1 MQRSA
6 LAIAIIGIAGGVLSS
21 GALAQTVGSAPAI
34 PLSQPALR
42 AALAPLEY
50 DSSIPLN
57 VSLLG
62 TTRAASNTQ
71 ERLAFSGWRTRVPA
85 YLWIPN
91 AAPRPMPVVILAH
104 AGNSSKETFLRPD
117 GPERGSRLL
126 DGLLAAGFAVF
137 AADLQGHGERTA
149 YNDYLP
155 LATLYFDRGWM
166 RRFRDLAAESAVDL
180 RRALDYLST
189 RTDFDTRRVA
199 IVGYSMGG
207 LTASIASA
215 ADARITATVLCV
227 PAIMDTLVFPYRP
240 LDLASAFAERS
251 LLVLAGRSDELFP
264 LGQTRAFVD
273 AVPGNRHS
281 LVLFDSGHQLPA
293 AYVDS
298 TVTWLRRT
306 LR

>member
-1 MQRSA
+1 MQRRA
-6 LAIAIIGIAGGVLSS
+6 LVIVFGWGVGGVLSS
-21 GALAQTVGSAPAI
+21 SAPAQSVGSAPAI

-57 VSLLG
+57 VSTLS
-62 TTRAASNTQ
+62 TTRAASHTQ
-71 ERLAFSGWRTRVPA
+71 ERLAFAGWRTRVPA

-117 GPERGSRLL
+117 GLERGSRLL
-126 DGLLAAGFAVF
+126 DSLLAAGFAVF
-137 AADLQGHGERTA
+137 AADLQGNGERTA
-149 YNDYLP
+149 YNDYMP
-155 LATLYFDRGWM
+155 LATLFFDRGWM
-166 RRFRDLAAESAVDL
+166 RRFRDLAAESAVDI
-180 RRALDYLST
+180 RRALDYVST
-189 RTDFDTRRVA
+189 RAEIDQRRVA
-199 IVGYSMGG
+199 IVGYSMGAI
-207 LTASIASA
+207 TASIASA
-215 ADARITATVLCV
+215 ADTRITATVLCV
-227 PAIMDTLVFPYRP
+227 PAIMDPLVFPYRP
-240 LDLASAFAERS
+240 LVLAGAFADRS
-251 LLVLAGRSDELFP
+251 LLVLAGRRDELMP
-264 LGQTRAFVD
+264 LEQTRAFVD

-306 LR
+306 MR